1 VAQYFFESANE
12 GQFLKAIDL
21 LSLLDSDLELKSKKE
36 INPFE
41 SDLSAIVELDANY
54 EQVLSKLTGV
64 KNLDRPLD
72 TIRPM

>member
-1 VAQYFFESANE
+1 MAQYFFESANE